1 MRKVLSLLFVCM
13 CIVLI
18 GCGNSNNTSQ
28 KSLTKPSSIN
38 SAEQNVAITKN
49 QLEIS
54 NSGRYATIHGSVKS
68 LSDKTYKGIV
78 LRCVVKNKNGN
89 VLDSLN
95 IPISGPIKYHEEK
108 TFTAP
113 ITVPDVEWNYSLE
126 VTKAMY
132 E

>member
-1 MRKVLSLLFVCM
+1 MKKVLSLLFA
-13 CIVLI
+13 CICIFLI
-18 GCGNSNNTSQ
+18 GCGNNTSP

-38 SAEQNVAITKN
+38 TPEQNVAIAKN

-78 LRCVVKNKNGN
+78 LRCVVKNHNGN
-89 VLDSLN
+89 VIDSLN

-113 ITVPDVEWNYSLE
+113 ITVPNVEWNYSLE
-126 VTKAMY
+126 VTNAIY

>member
-1 MRKVLSLLFVCM
+1 MKKVLSLLFVCM
-13 CIVLI
+13 CIFLI
-18 GCGNSNNTSQ
+18 GCGSNTSQ
-28 KSLTKPSSIN
+28 KSLTKPSGIN
-38 SAEQNVAITKN
+38 APEQNVAITKN
-49 QLEIS
+49 DLEIS
-54 NSGRYATIHGSVKS
+54 NSGRYATINGSVKS
-68 LSDKTYKGIV
+68 LSDKTYKGII

-113 ITVPDVEWNYSLE
+113 ITVPNVEWNYSLE